1 MMDMRTHSESRRVE
15 RAVYVEACR
24 DGVNPET
31 VVRIV
36 YKALDDPDIAET
48 EQQKRFATLEE
59 ALAFAQRL
67 CDNESE
73 H

>member
-1 MMDMRTHSESRRVE
+1 MDMTTHSEPRRVE

-36 YKALDDPDIAET
+36 YIAPDDPDIAET
-48 EQQKRFATLEE
+48 EQQKRFATLAE
-59 ALAFAQRL
+59 ALAFAQSL
-67 CDNESE
+67 CDTESK